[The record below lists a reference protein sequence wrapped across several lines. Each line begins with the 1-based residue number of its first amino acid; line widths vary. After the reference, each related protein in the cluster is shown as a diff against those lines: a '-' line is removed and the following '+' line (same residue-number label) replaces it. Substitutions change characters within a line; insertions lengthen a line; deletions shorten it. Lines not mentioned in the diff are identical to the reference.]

1 MTRKLIKRITG
12 KYGDGILS
20 IVANF
25 IQKGTFLIVTIL
37 LARIFGPKLFGEYVF
52 LKQTFDV
59 LIVFILFGGDKSLI
73 YFSAIDKND
82 GLKKLLSVIKFA
94 IIIVIILFL
103 VSLSVQDKL
112 LANYHFSS
120 NLFFLLLFS
129 ATILLN
135 IILLFIEGYF
145 VGIKSLKTY
154 FKSVILA
161 AIFYLP
167 LSYFFGYKYGLVGVF
182 LAMFVHYLVQFIYIY
197 FKENKL
203 FKKESISN
211 LKKDLKQLYIFSF
224 PIGIGELLVTVTAF
238 FTSII
243 LIKNANFEE
252 LGVYNVA
259 IRMVMFIVFIPNLL
273 NNILLSYLSIKANK
287 EKFLFKTVLL
297 NLVLSG
303 LVGFIFYVFSN
314 QIFALFG
321 ADFKESGT
329 DVFINLIYAIL
340 PFCSSLV
347 LLQYLIS
354 IEKRWSYLFFR
365 FLREGLTVLFF
376 GVYILSNIKAD
387 ALLLSKCFLYS
398 NYISLILLTLF
409 IIVNYFYERKKTIT
423 TM

>member
-1 MTRKLIKRITG
+1 MTRKLIETFTG

-37 LARIFGPKLFGEYVF
+37 LARIFGSKLFGEYAF
-52 LKQTFDV
+52 LKQAFDV

-82 GLKKLLSVIKFA
+82 GLKKLLSVIKFV

-103 VSLSVQDKL
+103 VSLFLQDKL

-120 NLFFLLLFS
+120 NSFFLLLLS

-135 IILLFIEGYF
+135 IILIFIEGYF

-161 AIFYLP
+161 AIFYVP
-167 LSYFFGYKYGLVGVF
+167 LSYLFGYKYGLVGVF
-182 LAMFVHYLVQFIYIY
+182 LAMFLHYLVQFIYIY
-197 FKENKL
+197 FEENKL

-211 LKKDLKQLYIFSF
+211 LKKDLKQLYTFSF

-243 LIKNANFEE
+243 LIKYANFEE
-252 LGVYNVA
+252 LGIYNVA

-287 EKFLFKTVLL
+287 ENFLFKTVLL

-303 LVGFIFYVFSN
+303 FVGFIFYVFSN
-314 QIFALFG
+314 QIFTLFG
-321 ADFKESGT
+321 ADFKESGS
-329 DVFINLIYAIL
+329 DVFTNLIYAIL

-354 IEKRWSYLFFR
+354 IKKRWSYLFFR
-365 FLREGLTVLFF
+365 FLREGLTIAFF
-376 GVYILSNIKAD
+376 GLFIKFNFEAN

-398 NYISLILLTLF
+398 NYISLTLLTVF
-409 IIVNYFYERKKTIT
+409 IIVNYFKVREKVTIKI
-423 TM
+423 